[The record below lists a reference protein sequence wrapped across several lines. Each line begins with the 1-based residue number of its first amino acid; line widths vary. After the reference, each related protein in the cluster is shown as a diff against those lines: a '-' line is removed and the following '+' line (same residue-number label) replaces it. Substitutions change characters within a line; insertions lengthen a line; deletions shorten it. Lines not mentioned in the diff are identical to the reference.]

1 MDPFWENLAYSLLE
15 YNLNGDTLNAQIL
28 KDLFKEKPNILETMD
43 FGDGIGITGLDEHMY
58 KGKPD
63 VVEVR
68 EAKAHE
74 LFECIPCGRVFRR
87 RDNLDRHLR
96 TGLHGRRKAAYDE
109 AERRKRAERE
119 EAEAARVKTSI
130 TV

>member
-1 MDPFWENLAYSLLE
+1 
-15 YNLNGDTLNAQIL
+15 
-28 KDLFKEKPNILETMD
+28 MD
-43 FGDGIGITGLDEHMY
+43 FGEGVGIDNLDGNMY
-58 KGKPD
+58 KGRPD

-96 TGLHGRRKAAYDE
+96 TGLHGRRKAMYDD

-119 EAEAARVKTSI
+119 ETEAARVKETI
-130 TV
+130 IV